1 MNSVGFSY
9 RKNLVQS
16 VVLTNAIFIIFHLV
30 ISIILFNK
38 MGFIGVACLMF
49 NDLLLGHFLAIYLE
63 LKIFSLVIFGLLNF
77 VLTLAFSLMIL
88 FAILL
93 LFPLQSWYSD
103 YLLKSDLQE
112 EVVLMNLIG
121 QNKTLP
127 IIVLLTL
134 FLLYILKLILAI
146 RVNQSYKEGAS
157 TEDRTALLEMV

>member
-49 NDLLLGHFLAIYLE
+49 IDLLLGHFLAIYLE
-63 LKIFSLVIFGLLNF
+63 LKIGSLVIFGLLNF
-77 VLTLAFSLMIL
+77 VLTLAFSLLIL

-93 LFPLQSWYSD
+93 LFPL
-103 YLLKSDLQE
+103 
-112 EVVLMNLIG
+112 
-121 QNKTLP
+121 
-127 IIVLLTL
+127 
-134 FLLYILKLILAI
+134 
-146 RVNQSYKEGAS
+146 
-157 TEDRTALLEMV
+157 